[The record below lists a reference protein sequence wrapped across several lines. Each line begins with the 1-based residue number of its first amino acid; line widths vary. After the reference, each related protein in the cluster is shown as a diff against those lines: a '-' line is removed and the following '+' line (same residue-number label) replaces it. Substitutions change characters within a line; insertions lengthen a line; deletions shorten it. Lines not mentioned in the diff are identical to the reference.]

1 MWSWESVALEITI
14 SRFRFKSK
22 HLHRCQDLVNSSD
35 DADFKRKEKYLP
47 GLNCIWQSWGQ
58 AGLFTTWRLP
68 NNSFTRSPE
77 IPHKLPCGAKWV
89 RNGESVTNAG
99 RWDGAWWR
107 CWPGPGRRRGGFIWH
122 GGGEQSRVTKSCQLA
137 DSTSVGARPPGGSQP
152 CASLS
157 PLDIADFQL
166 CNEQR
171 LPFSRVWSCLVKVY
185 RLKEVEEEEVKWEM
199 YLREL
204 QEEDFE
210 IAIKV
215 ELLSYNPIWPYS
227 PLTFALQRHWRLL
240 KFSSWP
246 SR

>member
-22 HLHRCQDLVNSSD
+22 HLHRWQDLVNSSD

-58 AGLFTTWRLP
+58 AGLFTTWGLP

-107 CWPGPGRRRGGFIWH
+107 CWPGPGRRRVHLARGWRAEQSDQILPTRRLNLSRCSTAGRLTAMCLSLPSWRPGLSTVQWAASPFLPCLKLPREGLQAEGWGYSNR
-122 GGGEQSRVTKSCQLA
+122 GGGEVRDVSE
-137 DSTSVGARPPGGSQP
+137 GAPGGGLWDCHQGGTP
-152 CASLS
+152 VL
-157 PLDIADFQL
+157 
-166 CNEQR
+166 
-171 LPFSRVWSCLVKVY
+171 
-185 RLKEVEEEEVKWEM
+185 
-199 YLREL
+199 
-204 QEEDFE
+204 
-210 IAIKV
+210 
-215 ELLSYNPIWPYS
+215 
-227 PLTFALQRHWRLL
+227 
-240 KFSSWP
+240 
-246 SR
+246 